1 MARLEKGD
9 LHPLEFASRMVVMAF
24 VRATCSRGG
33 SVCKDWFDR
42 AGLMLH
48 WLTRNVLS
56 VGDYTWSRE
65 AMELLMPD
73 GSTEQ
78 EVLRGEVLLNRVKH
92 HLYEAGYE
100 YDMSLTA
107 DAVQVTRRATT
118 WVWFYQMSRGLFKV
132 QYDGMS
138 EAAIEAALKSRAC
151 DGYAGGMPPGA
162 TVTLEAAGARVLAGE
177 FAFLPQ
183 LETEPFFVKLNGR
196 RGKCGGCFVYSQKEM
211 GTESTEWFGSV
222 FRDVGDEQGFRPH
235 ASGQNS
241 VRRNAMVNA
250 QKGAEHAG
258 FDAAMHAKKVS
269 QHRGDG
275 QACREKVYEDS
286 TATTDIG
293 AFLMGRTPQRI
304 EKLRSLAMT
313 RVPELA
319 SVRKVSDVAEAD
331 PIRVRIVDQ
340 NEQRLAVEKAMSA
353 FAKVAK
359 QAETASQ
366 RSQAQEKVQALTCEL
381 AVIVRRLE
389 SRMLEEKRQQVYADG
404 QRALAAMPIEEF
416 KARKQVRDFSSITR
430 VSLLMKYMVVAASA
444 AVVVRSNRQRE
455 STNTATE
462 EGERIGA
469 RTCSREES
477 RLRRVARRAE
487 QLGHEL
493 DRDEQG
499 VACCLLATLDAPA
512 EQPAEEAA
520 AEPPA
525 LEPLTVEPAAVA
537 AVVVQGR
544 AAKRSR
550 EDDLLME
557 YEASS
562 MGRAEFARTRNIQ
575 VGTIDGIFARARKR
589 RAVADRC

>member
-1 MARLEKGD
+1 
-9 LHPLEFASRMVVMAF
+9 MAF

-48 WLTRNVLS
+48 WLTRNDLS
-56 VGDYTWSRE
+56 VGDFTWSRE
-65 AMELLMPD
+65 GMELTMPD
-73 GSTEQ
+73 GTKEH
-78 EVLRGEVLLNRVKH
+78 EALRGEVQLNRVKH

-107 DAVQVTRRATT
+107 DAVQAIRRATT

-132 QYDGMS
+132 QYEGMG
-138 EAAIEAALKSRAC
+138 EEAIEKALKSRAQ

-162 TVTLEAAGARVLAGE
+162 TMTLEAAGARVLGGE

-183 LETEPFFVKLNGR
+183 LETEPFFVKLEGR
-196 RGKCGGCFVYSQKEM
+196 RGKGGGRFVYSQKEM
-211 GTESTEWFGSV
+211 GTEWFGSV

-293 AFLMGRTPQRI
+293 AFLMGRTPQRM

-319 SVRKVSDVAEAD
+319 SVRKVSDVAKTD

-353 FAKVAK
+353 YAKVAK
-359 QAETASQ
+359 EAKAAAQ
-366 RSQAQEKVQALTCEL
+366 RVAAQEKVQALTNEL
-381 AVIVRRLE
+381 CGIVRRLE
-389 SRMLEEKRQQVYADG
+389 ARMLEEKRQQVYADG

-416 KARKQVRDFSSITR
+416 KARKQVRDLSSLTR
-430 VSLLMKYMVVAASA
+430 GALLTKYTTAAAPAA
-444 AVVVRSNRQRE
+444 AVVLRRNRQSGDAAE
-455 STNTATE
+455 APSVAHEAT
-462 EGERIGA
+462 GA

-477 RLRRVARRAE
+477 RLRRIARRGE
-487 QLGHEL
+487 QHGYEL
-493 DRDEQG
+493 DEDEQCAPLE
-499 VACCLLATLDAPA
+499 VALAIPPLLTLL
-512 EQPAEEAA
+512 EAA
-520 AEPPA
+520 AEPVEVA
-525 LEPLTVEPAAVA
+525 EVAMEPAEVA
-537 AVVVQGR
+537 PAVVQAEAGAAHGR
-544 AAKRSR
+544 TAKRAR
-550 EDDLLME
+550 QDELLVE
-557 YEASS
+557 YEASKL
-562 MGRAEFARTRNIQ
+562 GRAAFAQSKSIQ
-575 VGTIDGIFARARKR
+575 VGTIDGMFARARKR
-589 RAVADRC
+589 RAEVLARC